1 MSAVFF
7 KVKLIYSIFSSDNRR
22 MQIISYVGGASQ
34 KRSRIKTKNFWL
46 KLKTK
51 SPRFSSFPNSSLNGR
66 KFGSE
71 KKSLF
76 AVIPSVLPG
85 ILPKVNFWS
94 LVRPER
100 LKRFFLALLVCL
112 TVPLCTVKLREY
124 FGSFTGPVKMVSDL
138 ETEIENLN
146 SAMAQFAMEQ
156 TDVSFDENGNVLS
169 DDGKILTP
177 SSVGVTK
184 SISFQT
190 YKVKSGETISSIALK
205 YGLTNISTLISV
217 NGIDNVR
224 TLMAGQKIRIPNQD
238 GIVHTVV
245 KGDSLNSLSLKY
257 HVSVEELLDANEL
270 TDEVLAV
277 GKELF
282 IPGARMESSALKKAM
297 GELFISPISARYTL
311 SSYFGRRADPFT
323 GVASNHTGIDMA
335 CPTGTPV
342 NATMSG
348 KVVYV
353 GWSNIFGNYVI
364 INHGNG
370 YQTLYGHMSKTLCRS
385 GQNVSQGT
393 RIGLVGSTGYS
404 TGPHLHFTVYK
415 NGKLVD
421 PLSLFK
427 R

>member
-1 MSAVFF
+1 
-7 KVKLIYSIFSSDNRR
+7 

-34 KRSRIKTKNFWL
+34 KRSRIRTKNFWL

-51 SPRFSSFPNSSLNGR
+51 SPRFSQFPYSSLE
-66 KFGSE
+66 KDISVSV
-71 KKSLF
+71 KKSIF
-76 AVIPSVLPG
+76 SV
-85 ILPKVNFWS
+85 LPKVNFWS

-100 LKRFFLALLVCL
+100 LKRLALAMVLCL
-112 TVPLCTVKLREY
+112 TVPVCTVKLREY
-124 FGSFTGPVKMVSDL
+124 FSSFTGPVKMVYDF
-138 ETEIENLN
+138 ETEIQNLN
-146 SAMAQFAMEQ
+146 SAMAQFAMDSTE
-156 TDVSFDENGNVLS
+156 VSFDEDGNVLS

-190 YKVKSGETISSIALK
+190 YKVKSGDTISSIALK

-224 TLMAGQKIRIPNQD
+224 TLMAGQKIRISNQD
-238 GIVHTVV
+238 GIVHTVA
-245 KGDSLNSLSLKY
+245 KGDSLNSLSVKY

-270 TDEVLAV
+270 TDEILAV

-297 GELFISPISARYTL
+297 GELFVSPIAATYRL

-421 PLSLFK
+421 PLSLLK